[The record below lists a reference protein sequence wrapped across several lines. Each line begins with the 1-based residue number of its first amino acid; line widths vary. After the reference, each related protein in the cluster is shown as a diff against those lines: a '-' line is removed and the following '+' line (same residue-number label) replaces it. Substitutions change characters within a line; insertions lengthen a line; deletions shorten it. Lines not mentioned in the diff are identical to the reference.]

1 MASSDPS
8 PFATRLAADHGA
20 IDDLFREAD
29 AALGHA
35 RIAEARTALDRVWM
49 RLAVHIRAEH
59 KAVFPA
65 LAAAAPGLRDV
76 LAELREDHDGFM
88 AALAGAVKALDG
100 PAPQAAA
107 VRAEMAVMQHRLA
120 SHNALEEAQV
130 YPRADGLPDP
140 ERSDLLEA
148 VGRELAF
155 LPERYGA

>member
-1 MASSDPS
+1 MASSAPS
-8 PFATRLAADHGA
+8 PLTTRLTADHEA

-29 AALGHA
+29 TALERARAAA
-35 RIAEARTALDRVWM
+35 ARTALDRVWM

-65 LAAAAPGLRDV
+65 LAAAAPELRGV
-76 LAELREDHDGFM
+76 LADLREEHDAFM
-88 AALAGAVKALDG
+88 AALAGAVKALGG

-107 VRAEMAVMQHRLA
+107 VRAEMAVMQRRLA
-120 SHNALEEAQV
+120 AHNALEEAQV
-130 YPRADGLPDP
+130 YPLADGLPDP
-140 ERSDLLEA
+140 QRSDLLEA

>member
-8 PFATRLAADHGA
+8 PLTTRLAADHGA

-29 AALGHA
+29 AALDHA
-35 RIAEARTALDRVWM
+35 RVAEARTALDRVWM

-65 LAAAAPGLRDV
+65 LAAAAPELPGV
-76 LAELREDHDGFM
+76 LAELREEHDGFM
-88 AALAGAVKALDG
+88 AALASAVKALG
-100 PAPQAAA
+100 SPAPQVAA
-107 VRAEMAVMQHRLA
+107 VRAEMALMQRRLA
-120 SHNALEEAQV
+120 VHNALEEAQV

-140 ERSDLLEA
+140 QRADLLEA